1 MATTTLT
8 RLPQPPPKLTG
19 GKRGPSLSSDEDDTL
34 DSPRNSRNPVSPR
47 QLHQGLSQPLL
58 SSAPQTV
65 CPPQL
70 PSTTPPRPTDV
81 PLSPTSPSIS
91 TYGCEH
97 DHDYENVASPN
108 SSTASGPIYV
118 RPPGFK
124 HHAQAIEAKSRH
136 KKKKTT
142 TLLSLRDGLKKREQ
156 TPPKYK
162 ARRDPLPMR
171 CRALPQSF
179 WQQPNVPHQVSPGTM
194 FPVLPPLMNGGT
206 EEDTIEM
213 RPVTPPE
220 ERTEVEDK
228 EHKRPPRAP
237 DRKVTVT
244 NTDLLFRLFD
254 GVGEEVTKKPV
265 GSLKRGRPKKLMPK
279 SNTKG
284 LLSGNDPYLVDAMT
298 DKLFPNLSLEGRH
311 GAQLGNTSLQ
321 LITVRGD
328 GDKTVTLPALSFDQN
343 YSQMLSELVM
353 HI

>member
-1 MATTTLT
+1 MRCYDGQLQALTTSMQRISMGTFANRPDECFDVSLRMRTHRVHARPTWRLDKWHICVNGAVFLMDSFWWELIVEDYIFVGHNLRICHNEVTIRSEYCFSVSPSKLALATCDTPDFQVCWKLRPLKWFTGIYIYIACDIYIYLFCCLFFGITMATTTLT
-8 RLPQPPPKLTG
+8 RLPQPPPKRTG

-34 DSPRNSRNPVSPR
+34 DSPRNSRNPASPR

-70 PSTTPPRPTDV
+70 PSTTPPHSTDV

-162 ARRDPLPMR
+162 ARRGMCELTF
-171 CRALPQSF
+171 LII
-179 WQQPNVPHQVSPGTM
+179 N
-194 FPVLPPLMNGGT
+194 
-206 EEDTIEM
+206 
-213 RPVTPPE
+213 
-220 ERTEVEDK
+220 
-228 EHKRPPRAP
+228 
-237 DRKVTVT
+237 
-244 NTDLLFRLFD
+244 DL
-254 GVGEEVTKKPV
+254 
-265 GSLKRGRPKKLMPK
+265 KL
-279 SNTKG
+279 
-284 LLSGNDPYLVDAMT
+284 
-298 DKLFPNLSLEGRH
+298 
-311 GAQLGNTSLQ
+311 
-321 LITVRGD
+321 
-328 GDKTVTLPALSFDQN
+328 
-343 YSQMLSELVM
+343 
-353 HI
+353 